1 MTELQEGG
9 SRGNIEIT
17 CIGEDGKWEV
27 GRVNYI
33 SFIGTADA
41 GWQLRVHLA

>member
-17 CIGEDGKWEV
+17 CIGEDGEWEV
-27 GRVNYI
+27 GKV
-33 SFIGTADA
+33 S
-41 GWQLRVHLA
+41 